1 MATATHSWSN
11 QPTPQ
16 QGASTPRNL
25 VPPRAPSFPSVPVP
39 QQGFTTTK
47 TWVDPQRLPV
57 PNQPA
62 PPQAFNAW
70 PNQLMPQ
77 RQTAVWPNQP
87 APQQSQR
94 TLGDW
99 ADLKVP
105 QPWSS
110 VPEARDPALKPNRKG
125 RGVVALT
132 LWVFAGGL
140 FVGPQVADYTDR
152 AVEDSIA
159 WLATSAPGFVR
170 PYLPKPL
177 EAPAAA
183 PVRVVPSAVA
193 PAGAAEPTAPPQRRP
208 EIIAQP
214 AATAPVVDPRPSGV
228 AAERPSKDVRPH
240 AAHGKHGKVALA
252 VALDEAPTPVAEK
265 APAPKY
271 GGSLDPFD
279 SAPDGAGAPPAVKS
293 PPLKSHSALNDLM
306 GDGPSTGGT
315 AHEKRSTSREIDA
328 MLKDVQKSDPAPAP
342 KRVEPAAAAPSLTA
356 ADIGRVMGGVKSNA
370 AACGKRFG
378 ESGVADLKLT
388 VGKDGT
394 MANVAI
400 RGKLADTPV
409 GRCVVQAARNAEFP
423 RNSGLTFDYRIDVR

>member
-1 MATATHSWSN
+1 
-11 QPTPQ
+11 
-16 QGASTPRNL
+16 
-25 VPPRAPSFPSVPVP
+25 VPVP

-62 PPQAFNAW
+62 PQQAFNAW
-70 PNQLMPQ
+70 PNQPVPQ

-87 APQQSQR
+87 APQQSQG

-99 ADLKVP
+99 ADLKAP

-110 VPEARDPALKPNRKG
+110 VPEVVDPALKPKR
-125 RGVVALT
+125 RGVVAWT
-132 LWVFAGGL
+132 LGVFAGGL
-140 FVGPQVADYTDR
+140 FVGPQVADYADR

-159 WLATSAPGFVR
+159 WLAASAPGFVR
-170 PYLPKPL
+170 PYLPKL
-177 EAPAAA
+177 LDAPAAA
-183 PVRVVPSAVA
+183 PLRVVPSAVA
-193 PAGAAEPTAPPQRRP
+193 PAVPAEPTTPPQRKP

-214 AATAPVVDPRPSGV
+214 DVTAPVVDPSLRGA
-228 AAERPSKDVRPH
+228 AAERPSKAVRPH
-240 AAHGKHGKVALA
+240 AMRGKHGKVALA
-252 VALDEAPTPVAEK
+252 VALDEAPAPVAEK
-265 APAPKY
+265 APEPKH

-279 SAPDGAGAPPAVKS
+279 SAADGAGAPAAVKS
-293 PPLKSHSALNDLM
+293 PPKSQPTTSHGSLDDLM
-306 GDGPSTGGT
+306 GDGPNAGGK

-328 MLKDVQKSDPAPAP
+328 MLKDVQKSDPSPAP
-342 KRVEPAAAAPSLTA
+342 KRVDPAAAAPSLTA

-370 AACGKRFG
+370 AECGKRFG

-394 MANVAI
+394 IASVAI

>member
-1 MATATHSWSN
+1 MATETHSWSN
-11 QPTPQ
+11 QPTLQ
-16 QGASTPRNL
+16 QGASTPRIL
-25 VPPRAPSFPSVPVP
+25 VPPYGPSIPCAPVL
-39 QQGFTTTK
+39 QQGFVTTK
-47 TWVDPQRLPV
+47 TWVDPKRLPV

-62 PPQAFNAW
+62 PQQAFNAW
-70 PNQLMPQ
+70 PDQPMPQ

-87 APQQSQR
+87 APQQSQG

-110 VPEARDPALKPNRKG
+110 APEVVDPALKAKRKG
-125 RGVVALT
+125 RGVVAWT

-140 FVGPQVADYTDR
+140 FVGPQVTDYADR

-177 EAPAAA
+177 EALAAA
-183 PVRVVPSAVA
+183 PLRVVPSAVA
-193 PAGAAEPTAPPQRRP
+193 PAVPAEPTATPQRRP

-214 AATAPVVDPRPSGV
+214 TTPVAGPSPRDVAT
-228 AAERPSKDVRPH
+228 ERPSKDVRPH
-240 AAHGKHGKVALA
+240 AVHGKHGKVALA
-252 VALDEAPTPVAEK
+252 VASDEATAPIAEK
-265 APAPKY
+265 APEPKH
-271 GGSLDPFD
+271 GGGLDPFE
-279 SAPDGAGAPPAVKS
+279 SATDGAGAPAVVKS
-293 PPLKSHSALNDLM
+293 QPAKSHGSLDDLM
-306 GDGPSTGGT
+306 GDGPSAGGK
-315 AHEKRSTSREIDA
+315 AHEKHSTSREIDA

-356 ADIGRVMGGVKSNA
+356 ADISRVMGGVKSNA
-370 AACGKRFG
+370 AECGKRFG

-388 VGKDGT
+388 VGKDGRISS
-394 MANVAI
+394 VAI

-423 RNSGLTFDYRIDVR
+423 LNSGLTFDYRIDVH

>member
-1 MATATHSWSN
+1 
-11 QPTPQ
+11 
-16 QGASTPRNL
+16 
-25 VPPRAPSFPSVPVP
+25 VP

-70 PNQLMPQ
+70 PNQPMPQ
-77 RQTAVWPNQP
+77 RQTAVWSNQP
-87 APQQSQR
+87 APQQSQG

-110 VPEARDPALKPNRKG
+110 VPEIVDPALKAKRKG
-125 RGVVALT
+125 RGVVAWT

-140 FVGPQVADYTDR
+140 FVGPQVADYADR
-152 AVEDSIA
+152 AAEDSIA

-177 EAPAAA
+177 KAPVAA
-183 PVRVVPSAVA
+183 PLRVVPSAVA
-193 PAGAAEPTAPPQRRP
+193 PAVPAEATAPPQRKP
-208 EIIAQP
+208 VIIAQLS
-214 AATAPVVDPRPSGV
+214 ATAPVADPSPRGV
-228 AAERPSKDVRPH
+228 AARRPSKDVRPH
-240 AAHGKHGKVALA
+240 AVRGKHGKVALA
-252 VALDEAPTPVAEK
+252 VALDEAPAPVAEK
-265 APAPKY
+265 APEVKH

-279 SAPDGAGAPPAVKS
+279 SASDGAGAPAAVKS
-293 PPLKSHSALNDLM
+293 PPVKSNGSLDDLM
-306 GDGPSTGGT
+306 GNGPSAGGK

-370 AACGKRFG
+370 AECGKRFG

-394 MANVAI
+394 VASVAI

-409 GRCVVQAARNAEFP
+409 GRCVVQAVRNAEFP

>member
-11 QPTPQ
+11 QPTSQ
-16 QGASTPRNL
+16 QGASTPRIL
-25 VPPRAPSFPSVPVP
+25 VSPHAPSFPSVHVP

-62 PPQAFNAW
+62 PQQAFNAW
-70 PNQLMPQ
+70 PNQPMPQ
-77 RQTAVWPNQP
+77 RQTAVWPNQL
-87 APQQSQR
+87 APQQSQG

-105 QPWSS
+105 QPWSG
-110 VPEARDPALKPNRKG
+110 VPEVVDPALKLKRKG
-125 RGVVALT
+125 RGVVAWT

-140 FVGPQVADYTDR
+140 FVGPRVANYADR

-159 WLATSAPGFVR
+159 WLAASAPGFVR

-183 PVRVVPSAVA
+183 PLRVMPPAVA
-193 PAGAAEPTAPPQRRP
+193 PAVPAEPTAPPQRNP

-214 AATAPVVDPRPSGV
+214 AATAPVVDPSPRGV

-240 AAHGKHGKVALA
+240 AVHGKHGKVALA
-252 VALDEAPTPVAEK
+252 VALNEVPAPVAEK
-265 APAPKY
+265 APEPKH
-271 GGSLDPFD
+271 GGGLDPFD
-279 SAPDGAGAPPAVKS
+279 SAADWAGAPAAVKS
-293 PPLKSHSALNDLM
+293 PPVKSHGSLDDLM
-306 GDGPSTGGT
+306 VDGPSAGGK

-328 MLKDVQKSDPAPAP
+328 MLKNMQKSDPVPAP
-342 KRVEPAAAAPSLTA
+342 TRVEPAAAAPSLTA
-356 ADIGRVMGGVKSNA
+356 ADIGRVMGGVKSKA
-370 AACGKRFG
+370 ADCGKRFG
-378 ESGVADLKLT
+378 DSGVADLKLT

-394 MANVAI
+394 IASVAI
-400 RGKLADTPV
+400 RGKLADTLV
-409 GRCVVQAARNAEFP
+409 GRCVVQAAHNAEFP